1 MEETIEAVYPWAEII
16 LLAVPSL
23 LVLAL
28 IVHRSIVSST
38 KYLIINSMVSTVYGL
53 ISSFTVL
60 RLGITYGVEGY
71 PLWGSTA
78 LGVILGFEIYKLHL
92 AQLASRNV
100 VLAKKLLEHY

>member
-16 LLAVPSL
+16 LLVVPFL

-28 IVHRSIVSST
+28 IVHRTINSAT
-38 KYLIINSMVSTVYGL
+38 KYLIINSLVSTVYGL
-53 ISSFTVL
+53 ISSFIVL
-60 RLGITYGVEGY
+60 RIGIIHGVEGY

-92 AQLASRNV
+92 AQLVSRNV
-100 VLAKKLLEHY
+100 VLAKKLLENY